1 MVKSL
6 VKNSEMIGRGLA
18 DSDSDRARFFAR
30 SKRSNQMVKS
40 KSVSRPGMLAVSLAE
55 NPALP
60 SYFQARGW
68 GENRFESTM
77 LLVTSKR
84 HAGVGEVYYT
94 LTRAETHT
102 RRERE
107 RMREEERERMRER
120 ELVRE

>member
-60 SYFQARGW
+60 SYFQARGLG
-68 GENRFESTM
+68 GESFRIDYAPGDFEKAR
-77 LLVTSKR
+77 LRKDTSKR
-84 HAGVGEVYYT
+84 HASW
-94 LTRAETHT
+94 
-102 RRERE
+102 
-107 RMREEERERMRER
+107 
-120 ELVRE
+120 